1 MFDITPAD
9 DGRHILFKGRL
20 DASQVE
26 SARSVLGTVTAS
38 CTLDFSELE
47 YISSLGLGV
56 LLEAQKRLTDA
67 GHGLVVT
74 NLSEHI
80 ADLFKLAGFDLI
92 FEIK

>member
-1 MFDITPAD
+1 MFEISNLE
-9 DGRHILFKGRL
+9 DGRILLSGRL

-26 SARSVLGTVTAS
+26 KARAFLSAVTES

-56 LLEAQKRLTDA
+56 LLEAQKRLTES

-74 NLSEHI
+74 NLSKHI
-80 ADLFKLAGFDLI
+80 SDLFKLAGFDLVFQI
-92 FEIK
+92 D

>member
-1 MFDITPAD
+1 MFDIRRVD
-9 DGRHILFKGRL
+9 DGRILLSGRL
-20 DASQVE
+20 DASQVDCVRATL
-26 SARSVLGTVTAS
+26 SGVTES

-56 LLEAQKRLTDA
+56 LLEAQKRLTEA
-67 GHGLVVT
+67 GYGLVVT
-74 NLSEHI
+74 NLSVHI